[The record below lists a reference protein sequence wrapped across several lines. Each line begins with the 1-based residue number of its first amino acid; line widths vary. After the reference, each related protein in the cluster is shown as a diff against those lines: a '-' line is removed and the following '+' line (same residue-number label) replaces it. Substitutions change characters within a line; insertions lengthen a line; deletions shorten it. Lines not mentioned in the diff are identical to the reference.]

1 MLSSFVVVDAT
12 LANFR
17 RRVAIH
23 HRKRSPCR
31 GPGVAEDAGAQAQ
44 CCIVGGGPAGMMLG
58 YLLARA
64 GVRTIV
70 LEKHGD
76 FLRDFRGDT
85 IHPSTLE
92 VMHELGL
99 LEEFLARPHQ
109 EVRRLSVSIGREQL
123 TLADFSHLPTHCRF
137 VALMPQWHFLDF
149 VAEQAKQWPSFRLR
163 LRSEAKGLLVEGD
176 RVVGVRGSGEDGE
189 FVIHADLIVGADGRH
204 STIREQAGL
213 VVENLGA
220 PMDVLWMRLPKRPD
234 DPPETFGRVGVG
246 HLLVM
251 IDRGDYWQCA
261 FIIAKG
267 TIDSWR
273 AGGIES
279 LRAVIAS
286 VAPSL
291 RARLEVL
298 KSYDDV
304 RLLTVTVDRLRRWHR
319 PGLLAIGDAAHAMSP
334 IGGVGVNLAIQ
345 DAIAAAN
352 ALAEPLRE
360 GLVTTAHLESIE
372 RRRSLPTRVTQWIQ
386 VTIQNRVVRG
396 ILESREE
403 PTVPGALRLLHHV
416 PFLQRLPARLIG
428 LGVRPEH
435 VRSARHV

>member
-1 MLSSFVVVDAT
+1 
-12 LANFR
+12 
-17 RRVAIH
+17 
-23 HRKRSPCR
+23 
-31 GPGVAEDAGAQAQ
+31 
-44 CCIVGGGPAGMMLG
+44 MMLG

-85 IHPSTLE
+85 IQPSTLE
-92 VMHELGL
+92 VMHELDL

-109 EVRRLSVSIGREQL
+109 EVRRLSLSIGREQL

-149 VAEQAKQWPSFRLR
+149 VAEQAKRWPSFGLR
-163 LRSEAKGLLVEGD
+163 LRSEVKGLLVEGD

-189 FVIHADLIVGADGRH
+189 FAIDADLVVGADGRH
-204 STIREQAGL
+204 STIRAQAGL

-220 PMDVLWMRLPKRPD
+220 PMDVLWMRLPKHAD

-267 TIDSWR
+267 TIDTWR
-273 AGGIES
+273 AAGIES
-279 LRAVIAS
+279 LREAIAA

-291 RARLEVL
+291 RARLEGL

-352 ALAEPLRE
+352 ALAEPLRQ
-360 GLVTTAHLESIE
+360 GLVTAAHLESIE
-372 RRRSLPTRVTQWIQ
+372 RRRSPPTRVTQWIQ
-386 VTIQNRVVRG
+386 VMIQNRVVRG

-403 PTVPGALRLLHHV
+403 PTVPSVLRLLHNV
-416 PFLQRLPARLIG
+416 PLLQRLPARLIG

>member
-1 MLSSFVVVDAT
+1 
-12 LANFR
+12 
-17 RRVAIH
+17 
-23 HRKRSPCR
+23 
-31 GPGVAEDAGAQAQ
+31 
-44 CCIVGGGPAGMMLG
+44 
-58 YLLARA
+58 
-64 GVRTIV
+64 
-70 LEKHGD
+70 
-76 FLRDFRGDT
+76 
-85 IHPSTLE
+85 
-92 VMHELGL
+92 
-99 LEEFLARPHQ
+99 
-109 EVRRLSVSIGREQL
+109 
-123 TLADFSHLPTHCRF
+123 
-137 VALMPQWHFLDF
+137 
-149 VAEQAKQWPSFRLR
+149 
-163 LRSEAKGLLVEGD
+163 LRSEVKGLLVEGD

-189 FVIHADLIVGADGRH
+189 FAIDADLVVGADGRH
-204 STIREQAGL
+204 STIRAQAGL

-220 PMDVLWMRLPKRPD
+220 PMDVLWMRLPKHAD

-267 TIDSWR
+267 TIDTWR
-273 AGGIES
+273 AAGIES
-279 LRAVIAS
+279 LREAIAA

-291 RARLEVL
+291 RARLEGL

-352 ALAEPLRE
+352 ALAEPLRQ
-360 GLVTTAHLESIE
+360 GLVTAAHLESIE
-372 RRRSLPTRVTQWIQ
+372 RRRSPPTRVTQWIQ
-386 VTIQNRVVRG
+386 VMIQNRVVRG

-403 PTVPGALRLLHHV
+403 PTVPSVLRLLHNV
-416 PFLQRLPARLIG
+416 PLLQRLPARLIG